1 MNNMIHGES
10 ATPYNPCEAVA
21 PLDPCN
27 VPRRRCSVPEAPSR
41 RILVMNFRA
50 FGDLLMAS
58 PLLNALRSA
67 MPDAHLSFLAERR
80 YREGVDAHPCLDE
93 LLLWDPEEWAKILDT
108 KIKRTWFLRVRKM
121 KQALRGR
128 RYDVFISLDPEKW
141 SMTVRGIAA
150 PLSIGVFDTFRQTD
164 NAIATSRYARLFH
177 VAYVHPN
184 LPEHR
189 TDQYLLPLHALD
201 LPEPVEK
208 AMCLGFTADDAA
220 AAERFLES
228 WSVSAHEPLVVVAPM
243 TTWSSR
249 CWPAEY
255 YVKLSNALARYHG
268 CRVILIGSQK
278 ERPDI
283 EDIAARMETIPI
295 LAAGILSFR
304 QMGALIARSR
314 LLISGDTGP
323 MHVAAAVGTPY
334 VTLFGP
340 TPVAARAPLMG
351 RGRTLVHPVP
361 CGPCDQAACSQVGE
375 DYLRC
380 LHSITVDHVLK
391 AAEPLLQPSIPVQDE
406 ILPTKTSAGV
416 RQAADAV

>member
-1 MNNMIHGES
+1 MINMTRGKPLTLFE
-10 ATPYNPCEAVA
+10 PCEAVA
-21 PLDPCN
+21 PLDACN
-27 VPRRRCSVPEAPSR
+27 VPPRRCSVQDPAAHP

-58 PLLNALRSA
+58 PLLDALRSA
-67 MPDAHLSFLAERR
+67 MPDAHLTFLAERR
-80 YREGVDAHPCLDE
+80 YRQGVDAHPCLDE

-108 KIKRTWFLRVRKM
+108 KIKRIWFLRGLKM
-121 KQALRGR
+121 KQALQGR

-164 NAIATSRYARLFH
+164 NAMATSRYARLFH

-189 TDQYLLPLHALD
+189 TDQYLLPLRALD
-201 LPEPVEK
+201 LPEPMEK

-220 AAERFLES
+220 AAEHFLEDQT
-228 WSVSAHEPLVVVAPM
+228 VSASEPLVVVAPM

-255 YVKLSNALARYHG
+255 YAELGDALARCYG
-268 CRVILIGSQK
+268 CRVVLIGSQK
-278 ERPDI
+278 ERLDI
-283 EDIAARMETIPI
+283 EKIAARMETVPI
-295 LAAGILSFR
+295 LAAGALSFR
-304 QMGALIARSR
+304 QMGALVARSR

-334 VTLFGP
+334 VALFGP
-340 TPVAARAPLMG
+340 TPISSRAPLAG
-351 RGRTLVHPVP
+351 RGVALMHPVP
-361 CGPCDQAACSQVGE
+361 CGPCDQVICSQVGR

-380 LHSITVDHVLK
+380 MKLLTVDEVLE
-391 AAEPLLQPSIPVQDE
+391 AVRGIWADQ
-406 ILPTKTSAGV
+406 SASNSCTNSCI
-416 RQAADAV
+416 